1 MNTQSAADPLRH
13 GGYLTQAAAL
23 LREARPDADVSVL
36 NLGLTAIRAGNRLQS
51 DLDVRATR
59 PHGMSWAAFRV
70 LFTIASLGGMSP
82 KQLARLSSTS
92 PATISSV
99 LSTLDRDGCITKTAD
114 PRDARSI
121 RIDLTEKGRQ
131 RTDVMAG
138 LVHDRMGE
146 WLDIYTAAEVAILV
160 ELLSKLVDRRSPD

>member
-1 MNTQSAADPLRH
+1 MTTRTVSDPLGH
-13 GGYLTQAAAL
+13 GGYLTKAAAFL
-23 LREARPDADVSVL
+23 LEIRPEADVSAL

-99 LSTLDRDGCITKTAD
+99 LSTLDRDGCIVKTDD
-114 PRDARSI
+114 PNDARSI
-121 RIDLTEKGRQ
+121 RVDLTDAGRA
-131 RTDVMAG
+131 RAEVMAG

-146 WLDIYTAAEVAILV
+146 WLDLYTPAEVAILV
-160 ELLSKLVDRRSPD
+160 ELLSRLVDRHSPE